1 MKKILIILVMFVT
14 LMLLA
19 NVNVIAVDQGGE
31 GQVSPDLTLTPNP
44 STLQF
49 GQISPGNA
57 KTLPSSLTAGT
68 SNLVVNMIN
77 VTSTTGNVFTE
88 QNVMFSTNNETFV
101 NAEDFDPIN
110 IAAQSTTPDYFIR
123 LTIPTGTKSGSFI
136 GIITYT
142 VMENLGP

>member
-57 KTLPSSLTAGT
+57 KTLPSSLTAGN
-68 SNLVVNMIN
+68 SNLIVSMIH
-77 VTSTTGNVFTE
+77 VTSTTGSIFTE
-88 QNVMFSTNNETFV
+88 QNVMFSIDNINFV
-101 NAEDFDPIN
+101 NAENFDPIN
-110 IAAQSTTPDYFIR
+110 ILAQGAFDYFVQ
-123 LTIPTGTKSGSFI
+123 LTIPVATESGTFT

-142 VMENLGP
+142 VLENLGP